1 MSSPNPSSSLSSS
14 SPVLPSAAELP
25 PLPTFR
31 PFCDRINQ
39 APNSVVLDKSF
50 AKTSRLTRE
59 ARHQIMLDR
68 AWLIEERLKTEIGS
82 VRAENESLKKL
93 KRSSKVPRRDV
104 PKKRRQA
111 VGRPA
116 GEAKIIAEHYGVAPQ
131 TINAIFRRSNLKPTV
146 SPIKPPGRPS
156 QMTPTKRSKLL
167 ERYNEAE
174 AVQL

>member
-1 MSSPNPSSSLSSS
+1 
-14 SPVLPSAAELP
+14 
-25 PLPTFR
+25 
-31 PFCDRINQ
+31 
-39 APNSVVLDKSF
+39 
-50 AKTSRLTRE
+50 
-59 ARHQIMLDR
+59 MLDR

-82 VRAENESLKKL
+82 LRAENESLKKL

-131 TINAIFRRSNLKPTV
+131 TINAIFRRSNVKPTV

-156 QMTPTKRSKLL
+156 QMTPTKRSKL
-167 ERYNEAE
+167 
-174 AVQL
+174 